1 MTVDTNLGV
10 GPHGGP
16 RPGGGFTGGVRSV
29 ATALRIFEVIA
40 RRQPIGLSALAREL
54 DVPKSTVQR
63 GLVTLAD
70 RRWIVQDLLGQGRWS
85 VSARLAVLAEPEP
98 ILQTARAL
106 ARPLLPGL
114 RDRTGGP
121 AALFTIDGDRMG
133 MLDGYEG
140 IVADLES
147 QRGPLPIHASGAGRA
162 MLAALPV
169 ARQRQIVARLEEQG
183 LTAYT
188 PRTVTD
194 GAALLAAIVEARRD
208 GCAIVVDEYL
218 PRVATVGA
226 AITGSDGLPIA
237 AVAAIVTAPSPTPAE
252 LRAVGREVAAVATT
266 VSRQL
271 TAS

>member
-1 MTVDTNLGV
+1 MVDR
-10 GPHGGP
+10 GPV
-16 RPGGGFTGGVRSV
+16 GGFTGAVRSV

-40 RRQPIGLSALAREL
+40 RHQPIGLSALAREL

-63 GLVTLAD
+63 GLSTLAG

-98 ILQTARAL
+98 VLQTTRAL
-106 ARPLLPGL
+106 VRPLLPGL

-121 AALFTIDGDRMG
+121 AALFTIDGDQMA

-140 IVADLES
+140 HRVVVDLEA

-169 ARQRQIVARLEEQG
+169 ARQREIVARLEERG

-194 GAALLAAIVEARRD
+194 GPGLRAAIVEARGD

-226 AITGSDGLPIA
+226 AITGPDGLPIA
-237 AVAAIVTAPSPTPAE
+237 AVAAIVTAPSPTPTE

-266 VSRQL
+266 VSLQL
-271 TAS
+271 AAS